1 MFVQCKGIKENEL
14 LLFLVKPRQVP
25 ERSHRVRPH
34 LLDELLSKDN
44 MCVLP
49 I

>member
-1 MFVQCKGIKENEL
+1 MFIQCKGIKENEL

-25 ERSHRVRPH
+25 ERGHRARPH

-49 I
+49 V